1 MCKDVG
7 NTDSGRKASGVIP
20 LGVSSAVH
28 GRNKF
33 SVHRKWP
40 SKACGVDHPR
50 IGLHRELPSEDPSQ
64 VGGVR
69 EPFDRRISGAA
80 DAVAREKDRVDPWN
94 LLPSESSGSV
104 GEAGRR
110 PVSEL

>member
-1 MCKDVG
+1 MRKDVG
-7 NTDSGRKASGVIP
+7 NTGSGRKASGVIT
-20 LGVSSAVH
+20 LGVSSAIH

-40 SKACGVDHPR
+40 SEACGVDHPR
-50 IGLHRELPSEDPSQ
+50 IGLPRELPGEDPSQ

-69 EPFDRRISGAA
+69 EPFDRRIAGAA

-94 LLPSESSGSV
+94 LL
-104 GEAGRR
+104 
-110 PVSEL
+110 